1 MNSVCV
7 WRKYGVA
14 VEETATRSVSTD
26 ELAMKQTVSPP
37 TEQTRSRT
45 LVFFTFII
53 AMLRANTG
61 MSKSV
66 VR

>member
-45 LVFFTFII
+45 LVFTFTI
-53 AMLRANTG
+53 AMLCANTG